1 MPGEKADVALEVFV
15 DKRTAG
21 GLNSGQ
27 DKLYDILVPT
37 TFLHIVLVSHS
48 LFIRIYL
55 HCHGDLDPLIF
66 LNLKLAPL
74 LCSHLTLLQVLHLM
88 GGKDIFITVSGTY
101 IR

>member
-1 MPGEKADVALEVFV
+1 MSLQAEPSSGFIMPGEKADVALEVFV

-37 TFLHIVLVSHS
+37 TFLYIVLVSHS

-55 HCHGDLDPLIF
+55 HCHGDLNPLIF

-74 LCSHLTLLQVLHLM
+74 HPSSVPT
-88 GGKDIFITVSGTY
+88 
-101 IR
+101 